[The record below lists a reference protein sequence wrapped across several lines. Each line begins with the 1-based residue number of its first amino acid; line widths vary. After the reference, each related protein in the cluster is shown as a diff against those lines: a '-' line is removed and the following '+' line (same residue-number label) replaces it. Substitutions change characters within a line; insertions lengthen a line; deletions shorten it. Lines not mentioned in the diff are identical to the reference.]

1 MDPWIG
7 TFQCALDNLCHTL
20 VGAALAQT
28 GLKRRTGLA
37 TATLMIGANFPDI
50 DVLSIPFGR
59 ATEFRRGWT
68 HGILAIVV
76 LPFVLTTI
84 MLAWDRYRRRSV
96 DRSISQPVN
105 RSIGQP
111 VDPSIGPVVPR
122 ELLLLSAVSIL
133 THPTLDWMNSYGMRW
148 LMPFS
153 GRWYY
158 GDSLFIIDPWLL
170 LVLGVGVWLSR
181 RYERR
186 RHPHPWHPARIAL
199 AAAGAYV
206 VGMLVAHAVAE
217 RVARRELADSGRA
230 MQRLVVTALP
240 ADPVHWSVYADDGT
254 RYWRYLVSLAPGNM
268 RRLSTWEPPIE
279 THADD
284 PAAAAAARTQQ
295 GRRFLDW
302 ARLPYY
308 HVAKDASGT
317 SVEIIDARYGASV
330 NVKLD

>member
-1 MDPWIG
+1 MDNI
-7 TFQCALDNLCHTL
+7 CHTL

-50 DVLSIPFGR
+50 DVLAIPFGR

-76 LPFVLTTI
+76 LPFVLTAI
-84 MLAWDRYRRRSV
+84 VIAWNRYIRRSQGTE
-96 DRSISQPVN
+96 RA
-105 RSIGQP
+105 
-111 VDPSIGPVVPR
+111 PVVPR

-153 GRWYY
+153 GRWFY

-170 LVLGVGVWLSR
+170 LVLGLGVWLSR

-186 RHPHPWHPARIAL
+186 SHPHAWRPARIAL
-199 AAAGAYV
+199 AVAGAYI
-206 VGMLVAHAVAE
+206 VGMLGLHAAAE
-217 RVARRELADSGRA
+217 QVARRELAESGHAR
-230 MQRLVVTALP
+230 RSLVVSAFP

-254 RYWRYLVSLAPGNM
+254 RYWRYVVSLAPGKM
-268 RRLSTWEPPIE
+268 RRLTVWEPPIE
-279 THADD
+279 KHADD
-284 PAAAAAARTQQ
+284 PAAAEAARTEQ

-308 HVAKDASGT
+308 RVAKDVKGT